1 MGLILNIETA
11 TKVCSVAIGKEGNLV
26 DFIEVND
33 SDYSHS
39 EKLNV
44 FIIELLE
51 RNKLTLSNFDAIA
64 ISEGPGS
71 YTGLRI
77 GTSTAKGICYSLD
90 IPLISVN
97 TLSELCELAPI
108 ETGTKIPMID
118 ARRMEVYT
126 AFYSADNTIITPQH
140 NLIVN
145 EDSFKDLGE
154 VYLFGNGA
162 DKFKELFK
170 NNSNINFIDD
180 IICSAKGMIKLSEEK
195 FQTKSFEDVA
205 YFEPNYG
212 KEFYTTAKV

>member
-11 TKVCSVAIGKEGNLV
+11 TKVCSVAIGKEGNLI

-51 RNKLTLSNFDAIA
+51 RNTLTLSDFDAIA

-90 IPLISVN
+90 IPLISIN
-97 TLSELCELAPI
+97 TLSELCELALVQS
-108 ETGTKIPMID
+108 GTKIPMID

-126 AFYSADNTIITPQH
+126 AFYSADNQITTPQH

-145 EDSFKDLGE
+145 EDSFNDLGE

-170 NNSNINFIDD
+170 NKSKINFIDG
-180 IICSAKGMIKLSEEK
+180 IICSAKGMVKLSEEK
-195 FQTKSFEDVA
+195 FQAKSFEDVA

>member
-11 TKVCSVAIGKEGNLV
+11 TKVCSVAIGKDGNLV

-33 SDYSHS
+33 DDFSHS
-39 EKLNV
+39 EKLNL
-44 FIIELLE
+44 FIIELLK
-51 RNKLTLSNFDAIA
+51 RNNLELNHFDAIA

-90 IPLISVN
+90 IPLIAVN

-126 AFYSADNTIITPQH
+126 AFYSPNNNIVTPQH
-140 NLIVN
+140 NLIVDEN
-145 EDSFKDLGE
+145 SFNDLGE

-162 DKFKELFK
+162 AKFKALFK
-170 NNSNINFIDD
+170 DNSNINFIDD
-180 IICSAKGMIKLSEEK
+180 IICSAKGMIKLSEQK
-195 FQTKSFEDVA
+195 LNNKSFEDTA

>member
-11 TKVCSVAIGKEGNLV
+11 TKVCSVAIGKEGNLI

-44 FIIELLE
+44 FIIELLK

-97 TLSELCELAPI
+97 TLSELCELAPV

-126 AFYSADNTIITPQH
+126 AFYSADNNITTPQH

-145 EDSFKDLGE
+145 EDSFNNLGD

-180 IICSAKGMIKLSEEK
+180 IICSAKGMVKLSEEK
-195 FQTKSFEDVA
+195 FQAKSFEDVA

>member
-11 TKVCSVAIGKEGNLV
+11 TKVCSVAIGKEGNLI

-97 TLSELCELAPI
+97 TLSELCELAPV
-108 ETGTKIPMID
+108 ETGTKVPMID

-126 AFYSADNTIITPQH
+126 AFYSADNNITTPQH

-145 EDSFKDLGE
+145 EDSFNNLGE

-170 NNSNINFIDD
+170 NNSNINFIDE
-180 IICSAKGMIKLSEEK
+180 IICSAKGMVKLSEEK
-195 FQTKSFEDVA
+195 FQAKSFEDVA